1 MTSIV
6 RLFSNTS
13 EARTNENARVTL
25 VIIQRVLYNNPSHTR
40 ILLGSKPKYE
50 EYEEEEPKDTQTNKR
65 FYLAW
70 AWNFLSSSHPAVTG
84 KNVDKKK

>member
-1 MTSIV
+1 MMTSIV

-13 EARTNENARVTL
+13 EARTNQSARVTL

-50 EYEEEEPKDTQTNKR
+50 EYEEEEPKDTQTNKQTNKR
-65 FYLAW
+65 FYLA
-70 AWNFLSSSHPAVTG
+70 
-84 KNVDKKK
+84 